1 MVTRSP
7 IDSKKRASKEFK
19 RQRSPQ
25 KGATLLPSIDN
36 RDNRMSSQSLGQES
50 SFRPPSN
57 EAELAAQLD
66 DALNALDD
74 LGDVPVPAAANAAR
88 DESVESEL
96 F

>member
-1 MVTRSP
+1 
-7 IDSKKRASKEFK
+7 
-19 RQRSPQ
+19 
-25 KGATLLPSIDN
+25 
-36 RDNRMSSQSLGQES
+36 MSSQSLGEES

-57 EAELAAQLD
+57 EAELALQLD
-66 DALNALDD
+66 DALNALED